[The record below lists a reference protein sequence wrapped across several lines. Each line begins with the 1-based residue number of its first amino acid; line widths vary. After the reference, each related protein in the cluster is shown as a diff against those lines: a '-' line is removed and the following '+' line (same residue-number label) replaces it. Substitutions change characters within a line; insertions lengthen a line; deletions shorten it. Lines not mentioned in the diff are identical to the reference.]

1 MSTPPVTPV
10 PGTSAVLPAPP
21 TTQSGST
28 PTSQPTDIDQ
38 ILSTLKVEVAEVKE
52 IFQPKTVLEQ
62 AQNQYAQ
69 FYHWGVDDLGIP
81 RFFVVPLALGAAIG
95 VAALPGLVNVG
106 MFLITQA
113 AELVGD
119 IVVKQMAQVRETG
132 SPVLDK
138 LVSDALLEFFG
149 TEVGTISA
157 STKPRSNQP
166 LERAREIG
174 PGLVGLLKKEMFFGQ
189 SGQLQ
194 PSVQGA
200 ETFLGFNVDF
210 SIYAALMGILGEVE
224 SLGFL
229 KNFRELG
236 SDIARNL
243 GLGRLARQAMMP
255 LVKIGIQDPS
265 TWALN
270 KEFHPTMLAETQIVQ
285 LYASGDVSSADAH
298 EMLDRLGYSDSL
310 KNMLF
315 GFYEKRFTV
324 AETERLIRWKV
335 WTFDQGV
342 AYLKSS
348 GFPQATAE
356 AYITATQIARMDAEE
371 RQFLTSLRASFVKG
385 FLTADQ
391 FNAHLAN
398 LHLAPGEVAVVQG
411 IALAE
416 ASIPRK
422 ELTVAQTQK
431 AFEENVIDLTELE
444 AELTR
449 DGYSPDDVDTL
460 RVLTL
465 LAAQK
470 LDAAAKAKATKAAKT
485 AAKAGAAPP
494 LPTPPATK

>member
-1 MSTPPVTPV
+1 MPQGSGLLPDITAYAATFNVDVNQPGVIDNPQSAADQAWNVYAELFQFGRSLGVPKLIVAVFSFVGAGFAYMLAGLLGIVVPVTA
-10 PGTSAVLPAPP
+10 SLA
-21 TTQSGST
+21 
-28 PTSQPTDIDQ
+28 
-38 ILSTLKVEVAEVKE
+38 E
-52 IFQPKTVLEQ
+52 IF
-62 AQNQYAQ
+62 A
-69 FYHWGVDDLGIP
+69 
-81 RFFVVPLALGAAIG
+81 
-95 VAALPGLVNVG
+95 
-106 MFLITQA
+106 
-113 AELVGD
+113 D
-119 IVVKQMAQVRETG
+119 IVVKRLAKLREDG
-132 SPVLDK
+132 SPELDA
-138 LVSDALLEFFG
+138 LVSDSLLEFFG
-149 TEVGTISA
+149 TDVSGIHA
-157 STKPRSNQP
+157 SIKKRSNQP

-210 SIYAALMGILGEVE
+210 SIYSAILGIFGQIE
-224 SLGFL
+224 SFDLMSE
-229 KNFRELG
+229 FRELG
-236 SDIARNL
+236 SNIARNL

-298 EMLDRLGYSDSL
+298 EMLDRLGYNDDL
-310 KNMLF
+310 KNKLF
-315 GFYEKRFTV
+315 TFYEKRFTV

-348 GFPQATAE
+348 GYPQATAE

-371 RQFLTSLRASFVKG
+371 RQFLTSLRSSFVKG

-444 AELTR
+444 AELAR

-470 LDAAAKAKATKAAKT
+470 LDAAQKAKAAKAAKT
-485 AAKAGAAPP
+485 AAKAAV
-494 LPTPPATK
+494 PTPLQP